1 MSKTSQLS
9 SSTTPG
15 LQLEVE
21 GSPYT
26 SSRVP
31 ADLIEGGY
39 KKFIVASTF
48 AHWLTNLNL
57 LWGPLY
63 YILDQKGFEGYFVG
77 FNSLFIGYD
86 IFCAITIVVG
96 LAALSL
102 PQVGKQKFAPGIF
115 ILFWAC
121 HLYLSLFLVRY
132 QVKALSEWRR
142 TMLLTYI
149 FLLASSTGSFIAALV
164 ASSTSRKVSTGTS
177 MGVAAGIAFGLCKIM
192 EYSPKIAFRLFLH
205 EMVIFLA
212 AVCFFAGFFAA
223 DLTSMIT
230 RRADLYRPGDWAHG
244 AAHLF
249 TDIFGNFWY
258 QNFVSERKP
267 AATIDITAELAA
279 DHTAASLDL

>member
-1 MSKTSQLS
+1 MSKSSQLS

-15 LQLEVE
+15 LQIEAT

-26 SSRVP
+26 SEGTP

-39 KKFIVASTF
+39 KKFIITSTF
-48 AHWLTNLNL
+48 AHWFTNLNL

-63 YILDQKGFEGYFVG
+63 YIVDQKGFESHFIG

-86 IFCAITIVVG
+86 IFCAIVIVLG
-96 LAALSL
+96 LAALSV
-102 PQVGKQKFAPGIF
+102 PQMGKQKFAPGIF
-115 ILFWAC
+115 VAFWGC

-149 FLLASSTGSFIAALV
+149 FLLASSTGSFLSALF
-164 ASSTSRKVSTGTS
+164 ASSTSRKVSS
-177 MGVAAGIAFGLCKIM
+177 AISIGVAVGVAFGLCKLM
-192 EYSPKIAFRLFLH
+192 EYSPKMAFRLFLH
-205 EMVIFLA
+205 EMVIFLISISI
-212 AVCFFAGFFAA
+212 FAGFFAA

-230 RRADLYRPGDWAHG
+230 NRADLYRPSDWAHG

-249 TDIFGNFWY
+249 TDFFGNFWY
-258 QNFVSERKP
+258 QSFVNKRKP
-267 AATIDITAELAA
+267 AVGIDITDELAA
-279 DHTAASLDL
+279 DHNAANLDL